1 MWLNIRGS
9 ETVERVRTIT
19 QQYIKNAYLSQD
31 YYVTRKLEE
40 GLIAVEIERKKESKN
55 EIIADHLNT
64 VYSGN
69 DPYGV
74 EAAETYFNK
83 PVEGLTVTESATLVG
98 LLWSP
103 RPSGKPRV
111 SALPVRP
118 RAQED
123 VRHRLHFKPG
133 VEIPQKEEQE
143 PQPAE
148 GQTTAPN
155 DAATTIGAVPRG
167 ATSTDPPLNEPA
179 GPSVGTASAAP
190 SSVAPSSV
198 APAHPDPS
206 GGAALNAAVS
216 SAAPSSARL
225 ASDAPR

>member
-9 ETVERVRTIT
+9 ETGERVRTIT

-31 YYVTRKLEE
+31 YYVTRKVKE
-40 GLIAVEIERKKESKN
+40 GLIAVEIERKKKSKN

-83 PVEGLTVTESATLVG
+83 PVEGLTVTDESATLVG

-103 RPSGKPRV
+103 RASGKSRV

-118 RAQED
+118 RAKED

-155 DAATTIGAVPRG
+155 DAATTTGAVPG
-167 ATSTDPPLNEPA
+167 DATSTD
-179 GPSVGTASAAP
+179 
-190 SSVAPSSV
+190 VAPV
-198 APAHPDPS
+198 HPDPS
-206 GGAALNAAVS
+206 GVEALNAAVS
-216 SAAPSSARL
+216 STAPSSARL